1 METNSQKANQLSR
14 SYKTDVPFNRYKAFL
29 ERNGVKN
36 YSERL
41 AEIFQELHS
50 QSLNKH
56 LMARA
61 IACEAAEKRRE
72 QKTESPKARSNSTIT
87 EAEG

>member
-1 METNSQKANQLSR
+1 METNSQKTDHQPLRN
-14 SYKTDVPFNRYKAFL
+14 KTPVSFQRYKAFL

-36 YSERL
+36 YSERPAQIL
-41 AEIFQELHS
+41 EDLHR

-61 IACEAAEKRRE
+61 MACEAAEKRRK
-72 QKTESPKARSNSTIT
+72 QKTESPKARSNSTTT